1 MLHFIKLELRKS
13 HMKNYIQASMIASI
27 VLLVFIYFA
36 AFAARDEQEI
46 GFQQYP
52 NIQYSMDDL
61 FFDRHI
67 MDVLSSSGEYIER
80 L

>member
-36 AFAARDEQEI
+36 AFAARVEQEI

-52 NIQYSMDDL
+52 NIYLLISIVWMI
-61 FFDRHI
+61 FFR
-67 MDVLSSSGEYIER
+67 SSHHGCIVE
-80 L
+80 